1 MKLGLGLYRHML
13 TPENFRFARQAGATA
28 IVAHLLSYFG
38 GNDSPKFEAATSD
51 GYGFGVSDNRGKLW
65 TYEELRDLRLAVEA
79 EGLEL
84 AAIENF
90 DPSHWYDV
98 VLDGPRKQAQLEDLK
113 TMIRAAG
120 RAGIPCIGYN
130 FTVAGVWGWV
140 AGPFARGGAHSVGY
154 DADLAPEETPVPLG
168 QLMNVTYAPD
178 APAGNIGTITPEQHW
193 QRLTDFLTEIVPVAE
208 EAGVTLAAH
217 PEDPPV
223 PTLRGTARLIYHP
236 DHFQRLLDVAPSP
249 ANKLQ
254 FCQGAVAEMA
264 DSDIYEAIERYSSQG
279 SIAYVHFRNV
289 RGKVPRYHEVFVDE
303 GDVDM
308 IKALRIYRKHN
319 FDGVLVPDHTPQ
331 IECGAPWHA
340 GMAYALGWM
349 NAAMTMLE
357 RE

>member
-13 TPENFRFARQAGATA
+13 TPENFRFARQAGASA

-38 GNDSPKFEAATSD
+38 GNASPKFEAATSD
-51 GYGFGVSDNRGKLW
+51 GQGFGVSDNRGKLW
-65 TYEELRDLRLAVEA
+65 TYEMLRDLRLAVEA

-90 DPSHWYDV
+90 DPSHWYDI
-98 VLDGPRKQAQLEDLK
+98 VLDGPQKRQQLEDVK

-140 AGPFARGGAHSVGY
+140 AGPFARGGAQSVGY
-154 DADLAPEETPVPLG
+154 DASLAPEETPVPLG
-168 QLMNVTYAPD
+168 QLMNVTYAAD
-178 APAGNIGTITPEQHW
+178 APAGNVGVITPEQHW
-193 QRLTDFLTEIVPVAE
+193 QRLTDFLTEVVPVAE
-208 EAGVTLAAH
+208 EAGVRLAAH

-223 PTLRGTARLIYHP
+223 PMLRGTARLIYHP
-236 DHFQRLLDVAPSP
+236 DHFQRLLDVVPSH
-249 ANKLQ
+249 ANALQ

-264 DSDIYEAIERYSSQG
+264 DSDIYEAIDRFSKNDN
-279 SIAYVHFRNV
+279 IAYVHFRNV
-289 RGKVPRYHEVFVDE
+289 RGKVPSYREVFVDE

-308 IKALRIYRKHN
+308 FRALKIYRDN
-319 FDGVLVPDHTPQ
+319 GFDGVFVPDHTPQ
-331 IECGAPWHA
+331 IECAASWHA

-349 NAAMTMLE
+349 RAALTAIE
-357 RE
+357 RA